1 MGSNVLDGTRTPVGY
16 ESLDDVSAVKALSP
30 PDGARVAI
38 IQAIDN
44 AVNWRDDGTNPA
56 NGNQG
61 GMQLASGD
69 SFLYVGFLN
78 AIKFIESAG
87 GSTADVNIMYYK

>member
-16 ESLDDVSAVKALSP
+16 ESLDDVSTVKGLTP
-30 PDGARVAI
+30 PEGARVAI

-44 AVNWRDDGTNPA
+44 PVNWRDDGTNPA

-61 GMQLASGD
+61 GMQLAAGE

-78 AIKFIESAG
+78 AIKFIET
-87 GSTADVNIMYYK
+87 GSTDTADVNVMYYK